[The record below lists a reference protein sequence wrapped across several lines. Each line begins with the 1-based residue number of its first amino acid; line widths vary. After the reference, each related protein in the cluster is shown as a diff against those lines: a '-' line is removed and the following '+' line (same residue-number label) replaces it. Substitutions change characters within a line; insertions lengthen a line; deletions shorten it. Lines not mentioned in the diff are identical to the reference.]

1 MQVFYFDAT
10 LSKCKIYFLGAAI
23 LKFCLVFFSINFFG
37 IKFKQSVLG
46 VSQFQNQ
53 IKVIN
58 EHNSCLEYSF
68 RQTFQDIPVALLHIL
83 TIGYIKHMVF
93 VYLVLRLHIVL

>member
-23 LKFCLVFFSINFFG
+23 LKFCLVF
-37 IKFKQSVLG
+37 
-46 VSQFQNQ
+46 
-53 IKVIN
+53 
-58 EHNSCLEYSF
+58 F